1 MDKIYHIR
9 SSKATLILT
18 IATLVNFLL
27 VFAVQMLFYTIPPEI
42 TPEVLAKKD
51 SSFEGCTIH
60 DTLDLAA
67 DKVLLI
73 ERSDGTYQL
82 LTFEKHL
89 LLPRYRLVQRCCPT
103 FGFSD
108 QVQGFSVKTMNGSAW
123 IEVARTY
130 LGETSQSLSLGG
142 GLKYAALIAA
152 ALTAVELLAAG
163 WLSKIGE

>member
-1 MDKIYHIR
+1 MDKIYHVR

-27 VFAVQMLFYTIPPEI
+27 VFSVQMLFYTIPSEI

-51 SSFEGCTIH
+51 NSFEGCTIH
-60 DTLDLAA
+60 DTLELAA

-73 ERSDGTYQL
+73 ERLDGTYQL

-89 LLPRYRLVQRCCPT
+89 LLPRYRLVERCCPT

-123 IEVARTY
+123 IEVAGTY

-142 GLKYAALIAA
+142 SLKYGALIAA
-152 ALTAVELLAAG
+152 ALTAVELLVAG